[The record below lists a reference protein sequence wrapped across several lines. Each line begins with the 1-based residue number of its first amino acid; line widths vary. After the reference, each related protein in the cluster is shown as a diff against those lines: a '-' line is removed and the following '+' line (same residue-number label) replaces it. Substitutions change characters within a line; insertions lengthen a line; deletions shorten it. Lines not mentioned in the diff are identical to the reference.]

1 MGINQG
7 RRKFFMMGELSK
19 NDKKTQ
25 KKTKTMTKTP

>member
-25 KKTKTMTKTP
+25 KKQKQ